1 MDADALHATA
11 RARAEELPA
20 SAMGFPFGP
29 EHEVHKVVGKV
40 FALLTE
46 LRGTPIVTLKAD
58 PRDSVLLRET
68 FTDIT
73 PGYHMSKR
81 HWITLRPGGDL
92 DAALVRELVTD
103 SYRLVVAG
111 MPRAVRPI
119 DPETFGEVDEGA
131 V

>member
-40 FALLTE
+40 FALFTE

-68 FTDIT
+68 FADIT
-73 PGYHMSKR
+73 PATTCPSDTGSR
-81 HWITLRPGGDL
+81 CGP
-92 DAALVRELVTD
+92 
-103 SYRLVVAG
+103 AG
-111 MPRAVRPI
+111 TSTRRWC
-119 DPETFGEVDEGA
+119 GSS
-131 V
+131 